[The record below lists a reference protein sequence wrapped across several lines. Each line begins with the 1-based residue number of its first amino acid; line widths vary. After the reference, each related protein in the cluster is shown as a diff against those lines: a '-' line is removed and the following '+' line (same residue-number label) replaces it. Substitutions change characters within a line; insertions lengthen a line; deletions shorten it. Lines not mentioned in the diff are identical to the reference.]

1 MTGVLAGILPAWQAS
16 RTSVF
21 HAASARH
28 TALAVRPRLRAALV
42 VGQLAATQAL
52 LIASGLLISTLVYLV
67 QTSPGFDADRVV
79 VAMYYLPE
87 ETYTTYEQMV
97 GFHRA
102 LIDGVAGLPR
112 VAAVGLLTP
121 PPFGFGESR
130 LDVRVE
136 GRPEPVVADY
146 FRASPAYRR
155 RCASRSSQAASST
168 IEIGERRQLWRSST
182 TDSRRRTWQAPIRS
196 ADECASRDR
205 PTGCRSSGSCGISP
219 PDQSAMPGDLK
230 STNRS
235 SRLRRTSPRSW

>member
-1 MTGVLAGILPAWQAS
+1 M
-16 RTSVF
+16 
-21 HAASARH
+21 
-28 TALAVRPRLRAALV
+28 
-42 VGQLAATQAL
+42 GQLAATQAL

-102 LIDGVAGLPR
+102 LIHGVAGLPH

-136 GRPEPVVADY
+136 GRPEPVISGLFSREPQRD
-146 FRASPAYRR
+146 RR
-155 RCASRSSQAASST
+155 RWASLSSQAASST
-168 IEIGERRQLWRSST
+168 IEIGESDNRGGRRQPIREGVPG
-182 TDSRRRTWQAPIRS
+182 RRRSDRPTS
-196 ADECASRDR
+196 ASSRDR
-205 PTGCRSSGSCGISP
+205 PTGCRSSGSCRHMATRSIGDAGRPQVYQPLLATATHFTAIMVRTTNTDP
-219 PDQSAMPGDLK
+219 MVVMPEIRAVAQRLDPDLPLFERIVDGES
-230 STNRS
+230 
-235 SRLRRTSPRSW
+235 